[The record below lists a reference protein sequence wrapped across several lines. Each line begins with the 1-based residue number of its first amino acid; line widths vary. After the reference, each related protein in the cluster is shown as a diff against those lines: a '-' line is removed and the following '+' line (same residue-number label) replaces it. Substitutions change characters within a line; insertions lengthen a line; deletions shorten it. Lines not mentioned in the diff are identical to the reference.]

1 MRHGTT
7 QERANLTLELRD
19 QERATEYGRVQAI
32 QRQAHE
38 QRQQEEAQRLK
49 LIQEQERTIRCEQ
62 SREQTISPGRGMG

>member
-19 QERATEYGRVQAI
+19 QERAAEYGRVQAI
-32 QRQAHE
+32 HRQADE

-49 LIQEQERTIRCEQ
+49 LIQE
-62 SREQTISPGRGMG
+62 